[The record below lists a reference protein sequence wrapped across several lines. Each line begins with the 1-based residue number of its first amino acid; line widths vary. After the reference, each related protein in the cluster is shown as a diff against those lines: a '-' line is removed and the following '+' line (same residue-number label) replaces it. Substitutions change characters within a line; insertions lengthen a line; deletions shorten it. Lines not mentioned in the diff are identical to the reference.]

1 MNKFTVEEVR
11 YRCEADVRMWW
22 HIDTVTWGKLGRP
35 QVIEKD
41 KGTDKTAR
49 RRGEHPPN
57 GEATDITRSGVDD
70 GCDLGRAAA

>member
-1 MNKFTVEEVR
+1 M
-11 YRCEADVRMWW
+11 
-22 HIDTVTWGKLGRP
+22 TWGKLGRP

-70 GCDLGRAAA
+70 GCDLGRAAGVNKQDQRWAIHSCSIASSLQT